1 MQQSLV
7 EETETFENAGGKV
20 APLKLKIVPLQSN
33 FLQSEKQKD
42 VCQTKPKPSGLSLTL
57 SKVKTTTKDVRT
69 SGDDSKPSKI
79 WDQCY
84 KTFYG
89 RK

>member
-7 EETETFENAGGKV
+7 EETETLENASAKV

-33 FLQSEKQKD
+33 FLQKD

-57 SKVKTTTKDVRT
+57 SKVKTTTKDDRT
-69 SGDDSKPSKI
+69 GGDDSKPSKT